1 MANPPLTHNIDPV
14 ALSLF
19 GFDVY
24 WYSLMYLVAFGLFW
38 WLGSIRAKKSDSPL
52 KQADVSDLLF
62 WGVIAVIAG
71 GRLGYV
77 LFYVP
82 GEWLANPLMVL
93 NIRDGGMSFHGG
105 LLGVITMMWLYARHL
120 GIGFFRLADFV
131 APLVPTGLAAGRVGN
146 FIGGELW
153 GRPTDLPWGV
163 VFPAAGDEISRH
175 PSQLYQAGLEGL
187 ALFALLWWYSSRAR
201 PTGAVAGFFLI
212 GYGVFRF
219 IAESFREPDAH
230 LGFVAFDWLTQ
241 GQLLSLPMIAFGVV
255 LFMMAKR
262 GYFAEHQPSKQ
273 SAPNQS
279 QSANDNRSA
288 AARKKTKRNK
298 KK

>member
-1 MANPPLTHNIDPV
+1 MANQPLIHNIDPV

-38 WLGSIRAKKSDSPL
+38 WLGSIRANKPGSPL
-52 KQADVSDLLF
+52 NQADVSDLLF

-105 LLGVITMMWLYARHL
+105 LLGVTTMVWFYGRHL

-131 APLVPTGLAAGRVGN
+131 VPLVPTGLAAGRVGN

-153 GRPTDLPWGV
+153 GRPTDLPWGM
-163 VFPAAGDEISRH
+163 VFPAVGDEISRH
-175 PSQLYQAGLEGL
+175 PSQLYQASLEGL

-219 IAESFREPDAH
+219 IAEAFREPDAH

-241 GQLLSLPMIAFGVV
+241 GQLLSLPMIAAGGV
-255 LFMMAKR
+255 LWWMAKR
-262 GYFAEHQPSKQ
+262 GLLTGPELSAERPAAKSEPSTG
-273 SAPNQS
+273 
-279 QSANDNRSA
+279 NRSA
-288 AARKKTKRNK
+288 TAQKKAKRNK
-298 KK
+298 NK

>member
-1 MANPPLTHNIDPV
+1 MANQPLIHQIDPV

-19 GFDVY
+19 GFDIY

-38 WLGSIRAKKSDSPL
+38 WLGSTRAKKPGAPL
-52 KQADVSDLLF
+52 KQAEVSDLLF

-82 GEWLANPLMVL
+82 AELLANPLMIL

-105 LLGVITMMWLYARHL
+105 LLGVIVMMWFYGRHL

-131 APLVPTGLAAGRVGN
+131 APLVPTGLAAGRIGN

-153 GRPTDLPWGV
+153 GRPTDVSWGMI
-163 VFPAAGDEISRH
+163 FPAAGDELARH
-175 PSQLYQAGLEGL
+175 PSQLYQASLEGL

-201 PTGAVAGFFLI
+201 PVGAVSGFFLI

-219 IAESFREPDAH
+219 IAETFREPDAH

-241 GQLLSLPMIAFGVV
+241 GQLLSVPMVVAGVV
-255 LFMMAKR
+255 LWQMASR
-262 GYFAEHQPSKQ
+262 GVLEGVATSAEAT
-273 SAPNQS
+273 SAKN
-279 QSANDNRSA
+279 
-288 AARKKTKRNK
+288 KTQRNK